1 MRSKGNDNNNDDDEM
16 TCGEEVPA
24 RCNTHKPNQRC

>member
-16 TCGEEVPA
+16 TCGEEVPLQH
-24 RCNTHKPNQRC
+24 TQKPNQRC